1 MVDCKRETTMDNDV
15 RPEDGFIP
23 AFNQLAKFANDNA
36 HAKGFYDKPQ
46 ETGTRLMLMVSEIAE
61 GMEADRKDL
70 MDDKIPE
77 FTGLE
82 AELAD
87 CIIRILDFSH
97 EKKLRVAEAIVR
109 KMAFNTTRPYLH
121 GGKKY

>member
-1 MVDCKRETTMDNDV
+1 MDNDV

-23 AFNQLAKFANDNA
+23 AFNALAKFANDNA
-36 HAKGFYDKPQ
+36 HKKGFYDKPQ

-97 EKKLRVAEAIVR
+97 EKKLKVAEAIVR
-109 KMAFNTTRPYLH
+109 KMAFNQTRPYLH